1 MMSRAAP
8 GHCQLEASQLQLSY
22 ISSSTN
28 HAKLQQAYNQVDSET
43 MVKYLELTYIR
54 NMFETANSDA
64 LTARCWYEIF
74 YSYFFQRD
82 AFAVG
87 PFMEKAARIPK
98 RRFPMVEHQYC
109 KDKASPS
116 RSTRAILVEVMD
128 PNDPELSWDV
138 MNSGVYEELKDLG
151 LVHPERK
158 SFGILSAG
166 SNFVLFEVTGRSDP
180 VFLLGEPTKL
190 AHFVIDA
197 EPLEQEMQA
206 IHKVARAG
214 MCKCSDPE
222 EVTFR
227 VTVKEST
234 GPFAHTASQ

>member
-8 GHCQLEASQLQLSY
+8 GHCQLVASRLQLSY

-54 NMFETANSDA
+54 NIFETANSDA

-74 YSYFFQRD
+74 YSYYFFQRD

-98 RRFPMVEHQYC
+98 RRFPMVEHQYR

-138 MNSGVYEELKDLG
+138 MNSGV
-151 LVHPERK
+151 
-158 SFGILSAG
+158 
-166 SNFVLFEVTGRSDP
+166 
-180 VFLLGEPTKL
+180 
-190 AHFVIDA
+190 
-197 EPLEQEMQA
+197 
-206 IHKVARAG
+206 
-214 MCKCSDPE
+214 
-222 EVTFR
+222 
-227 VTVKEST
+227 
-234 GPFAHTASQ
+234 